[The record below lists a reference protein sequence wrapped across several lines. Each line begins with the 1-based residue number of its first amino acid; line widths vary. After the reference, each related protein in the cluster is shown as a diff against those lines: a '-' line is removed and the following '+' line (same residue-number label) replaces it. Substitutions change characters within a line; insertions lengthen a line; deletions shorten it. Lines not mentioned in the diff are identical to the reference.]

1 MHNMLDLHIRMR
13 IIAHMDYIRAIR
25 RKIGLSQAELGAA
38 LGLHQTSISRM
49 ETGDLPVDARTKL
62 ALDALLQRFN
72 AGELGKKDR
81 AA

>member
-1 MHNMLDLHIRMR
+1 
-13 IIAHMDYIRAIR
+13 MDYIRAIR